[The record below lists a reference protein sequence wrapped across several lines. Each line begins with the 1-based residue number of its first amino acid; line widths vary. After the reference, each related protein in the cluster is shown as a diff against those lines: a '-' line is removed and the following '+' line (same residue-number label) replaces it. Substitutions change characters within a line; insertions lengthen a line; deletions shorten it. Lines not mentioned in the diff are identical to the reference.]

1 MEKNSRNSARYAHLY
16 NGDQAEDIFTT
27 LKLTADETKDCE
39 AVLKKFESHFIAK
52 RNAIP
57 ERAKFNR
64 RVQGESKPVD
74 AFITDLYTLADH
86 CQYQALHD
94 ELIRDKIVVGC
105 RHSKLSKKLQMD
117 PDLILTKAVQL
128 ARQSKTVKLQQNIV
142 RNQFMS

>member
-1 MEKNSRNSARYAHLY
+1 MEKKSRNSARYAHLY

-27 LKLTADETKDCE
+27 LKLTADEAKGCE

-94 ELIRDKIVVGC
+94 ELIWT
-105 RHSKLSKKLQMD
+105 KLLWVADIANYLKSYRWTQ
-117 PDLILTKAVQL
+117 T
-128 ARQSKTVKLQQNIV
+128 
-142 RNQFMS
+142 